1 MKHPRNNSR
10 VSLAPKARAH
20 MCHIPMRQLAQWK
33 EHSKRPLGNPD
44 KSSIPADVECKD
56 ATSLSHQHQE
66 MERSQDST
74 GWIGSRDII
83 VSQKRNKDFPNRV
96 TSSPSHTTQCW
107 AKQNRSRKQIMN
119 SEQKGNSEKRE
130 IKNHEKKIT
139 AQGTLSSIIFN
150 FSITTHWH
158 CSIRDIPQVVRKKS
172 NSYLMGQ
179 GKEADHSTRT
189 AAMLNTHA
197 VTSATIV

>member
-10 VSLAPKARAH
+10 VSLAPKAGAH

-56 ATSLSHQHQE
+56 STSLSHQHQE
-66 MERSQDST
+66 MERSQEST

-107 AKQNRSRKQIMN
+107 AKQNRSQKQIMN
-119 SEQKGNSEKRE
+119 SEQKGNSEERNQKSWK
-130 IKNHEKKIT
+130 KNHGTGNIKLYHFQFQHNNSLALLHQGYTASCQKKIKLIFDG
-139 AQGTLSSIIFN
+139 ARQGGWS
-150 FSITTHWH
+150 
-158 CSIRDIPQVVRKKS
+158 
-172 NSYLMGQ
+172 
-179 GKEADHSTRT
+179 
-189 AAMLNTHA
+189 
-197 VTSATIV
+197 